1 MRRTHLGSHTDDTVV
16 LVQFHR
22 NDKNGFSAG
31 MGWQIFFAVCFY
43 ILISRTAEYNCSQC
57 LSIFYRYFITGDIYP
72 SATAGPAEF
81 VRFIYAV
88 FQFCLAVYG
97 FCGTAGIGFILGFG
111 IRFCVHFCGSISGCV
126 VTSICTAISTGC
138 TVIRTSTVSITTGRY
153 ITDFFQIFG
162 TECNCSVIP
171 FLMAF
176 RMGSYGN
183 WFVQCSYRNLIRSS
197 CFCFSI
203 QCISSRSFIFDPLV
217 CMICCI
223 CSGSHIQIIVT
234 DTT

>member
-1 MRRTHLGSHTDDTVV
+1 
-16 LVQFHR
+16 
-22 NDKNGFSAG
+22 

-138 TVIRTSTVSITTGRY
+138 TVIRTSTVSITTDRY